1 MLEQLIIELA
11 KSMKQAEDINGD
23 KNYLIINKDD
33 EGLDVEVKISCGQYE
48 DEVSYFK
55 VSFELLKTLW
65 KSLWLCV
72 R

>member
-11 KSMKQAEDINGD
+11 KSMKQVEDINGD
-23 KNYLIINKDD
+23 KTYLIINKDD
-33 EGLDVEVKISCGQYE
+33 EGLDVEMKISRGQYE
-48 DEVSYFK
+48 EEASYFK

-65 KSLWLCV
+65 KSLSLCV